1 MYAPPHLARSPR
13 LETIHSRKQPVSFSP
28 SSAFS
33 PGGSSFSPSSSSSG
47 PSAVPQHVPHGHGH
61 HRSSSSI
68 TSLSSVVPPHVVPG
82 ATASPSTTN
91 QTRVLLVSNFSPQ
104 LKTKDLQD
112 LLAEWQDDHG
122 GLKVK
127 WRDDTSAWIV
137 FGDATVAK
145 RAFLS
150 LVTSPP
156 PALSPSTTHT
166 YAPSIVPYTGPDV
179 PQILQAVHNRPRSRS
194 IAGGGG
200 GGGGGHQRRT
210 STGSALGSGG
220 GQALAQS
227 LGLGAG
233 GSPVSSVSGGGAGPG
248 PDGGA
253 ARAAAGHNRTASWT
267 RQSIDRRM
275 AAAAA
280 VSPSSPVDGG
290 AGAESPV
297 SPLAGNWRSGSPE
310 TPGGPGGIVAGEAPR
325 RFGGGG
331 GAAAAAAAGHGAAG
345 VNGHRRTES
354 RSGSDAVANAVAG
367 LTINE

>member
-13 LETIHSRKQPVSFSP
+13 LETIHSRKEPVSFSP
-28 SSAFS
+28 S
-33 PGGSSFSPSSSSSG
+33 PSSSG

-200 GGGGGHQRRT
+200 GGGGHQRRT

-233 GSPVSSVSGGGAGPG
+233 GSPVSASGAGASAG
-248 PDGGA
+248 ADGGA

-331 GAAAAAAAGHGAAG
+331 AGVAAGHGGAG